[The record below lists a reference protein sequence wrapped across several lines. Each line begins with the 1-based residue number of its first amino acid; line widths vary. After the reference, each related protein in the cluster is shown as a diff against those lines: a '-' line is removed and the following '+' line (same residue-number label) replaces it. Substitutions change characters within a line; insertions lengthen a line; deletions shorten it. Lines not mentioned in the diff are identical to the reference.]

1 MNKTYEQG
9 GGIILIAFMEKIS
22 TSFQNCI
29 LLLSPSTFD
38 KIQNMNE
45 NKENEN
51 KPCYIALIKVQQNI
65 LYLAV
70 SRKAIDLKALLLQFG
85 KQCHRF

>member
-9 GGIILIAFMEKIS
+9 GGIILIAFMENIS

-38 KIQNMNE
+38 KIQNM
-45 NKENEN
+45 NEN